1 MAADELNPSAG
12 EHRETAVGDA
22 WDELERRTRAES
34 TEGGE
39 PGGEPRRDGESCQGG
54 VDPRHPQGA
63 RGPKSMRQ
71 PSLSPLRIRLAA
83 AIALFALAA
92 ALVRIFLPAVVGDEP
107 ATPSAPP
114 PAGRSAHPAAT
125 PHGARQARE
134 KRSVRPRA
142 GQGRRRAGRERAV
155 GGAGMKQ
162 QRTSRRDGGR
172 GSPRP
177 VHSGPPTSSDP
188 AMPGTTVAPRPE
200 SAPQPEEPAPGAPET
215 PRTER
220 GLVDG
225 SHSSAEF
232 GL

>member
-1 MAADELNPSAG
+1 MAADELNSSAG
-12 EHRETAVGDA
+12 EHRETAVGDE
-22 WDELERRTRAES
+22 WDELERRTEAES

-39 PGGEPRRDGESCQGG
+39 PGGESRRDGESCQDE

-63 RGPKSMRQ
+63 RDPR
-71 PSLSPLRIRLAA
+71 PTRRPALSPLRIRLAA
-83 AIALFALAA
+83 AIALLALAV
-92 ALVRIFLPAVVGDEP
+92 ALVRIFLPAVVGSDP
-107 ATPSAPP
+107 ATPFAPP

-125 PHGARQARE
+125 PHGARQAHE
-134 KRSVRPRA
+134 KRSVQPQA

-155 GGAGMKQ
+155 GGAGTKR

-172 GSPRP
+172 GSSRP

-188 AMPGTTVAPRPE
+188 SVPGTTVAPRPE
-200 SAPQPEEPAPGAPET
+200 SAPQPEEPAPAPPEP

-225 SHSSAEF
+225 SHFSAEF